1 MKMVLTTLSEAFTA
15 GRSVIFK
22 SGESAIVNAW
32 SPFESSFGFDKTHW
46 THESIANPSLA
57 LNCPLC
63 PHFWNRDR
71 HPWRANIIEV
81 NRKLAGQAP
90 ESFAFSFLLRSAY

>member
-1 MKMVLTTLSEAFTA
+1 MVLTTLSEAFTA

-32 SPFESSFGFDKTHW
+32 RPFESSYESDNPYR

-57 LNCPLC
+57 LNLPLC
-63 PHFWNRDR
+63 RHSWNRDR
-71 HPWRANIIEV
+71 HPWRANIIGV
-81 NRKLAGQAP
+81 NRRLTGQAP
-90 ESFAFSFLLRSAY
+90 ESFAFSSLLPSAY